1 MPFVYRKNKVITV
14 SESSKKEILK
24 LGLSKSGDV
33 EIVHPG
39 IEDYQFYKSNKTAY
53 PSFLYLGR
61 LKPYKNIDI
70 AIKAFARVVRFH
82 SSAEL
87 SIVGEGEMMDRLSQL
102 AKRLKVEN
110 KVTFFGK
117 ISDSDKALLLSQS
130 WVVLQPSQLE
140 GWGITVIEANASGT
154 PVIASEVSGL
164 RDSIVHGETGVLV
177 ELKNID
183 AFAGAMID
191 FISDEKYRTYLSGS
205 AYLWSQNFNWE
216 KSSNLFFHIIE
227 DALKYSN
234 VRSSRIQLV
243 ISRVISIF
251 L

>member
-1 MPFVYRKNKVITV
+1 M
-14 SESSKKEILK
+14 
-24 LGLSKSGDV
+24 
-33 EIVHPG
+33 
-39 IEDYQFYKSNKTAY
+39 FYKSAKIILI
-53 PSFLYLGR
+53 PS
-61 LKPYKNIDI
+61 
-70 AIKAFARVVRFH
+70 VR
-82 SSAEL
+82 
-87 SIVGEGEMMDRLSQL
+87 
-102 AKRLKVEN
+102 
-110 KVTFFGK
+110 
-117 ISDSDKALLLSQS
+117 
-130 WVVLQPSQLE
+130 E
-140 GWGITVIEANASGT
+140 GWNLVPVEANCFGAI
-154 PVIASEVSGL
+154 PVGYNVPGL